1 MKKIFLIL
9 LLFISSIYGASQ
21 IKVDALAK
29 EISTPMFY
37 INTQAVADRIQYFA
51 TNCKHLEAIEVYD
64 TLRDKVYLSTYKKD
78 NAFILLHKAIPKDVN
93 LSDFVIKSD
102 VVYEGD
108 KIGEIKVYY
117 YNPLHFN
124 KAQIQFIINHPF
136 ITAHN
141 ESDWAPYNYNLNGK
155 PTGYSIDYMKLLAST
170 IGINVKFITGHTWGE
185 YLNMAKENKL
195 DVILNIV
202 KNQEREKYL
211 LYSNKPYLNLKDAI
225 FTKDNKYYTS
235 MNDLK
240 GKKLAIIKGFFE
252 IPIVKKY
259 YPDIQIIQVAGSKE
273 GFRDLQD
280 GNIDAFINDVQ
291 VGSYLISK
299 YKLNDIKVAF
309 YPSLKLFSTKLY
321 IATNKQNKILKS
333 ILDKGMANIPDDY
346 IIQLQN
352 KWFTNLTVQTR
363 AFYLTKKEKEFL
375 KTHKTIKMCTNPDWN
390 PIEFVANGIPQGISI
405 DTLKV
410 IKKILHNKV
419 SFQYVPTSSWEQ
431 SQEYLKQRKCDILP
445 SAVKNAKREKY
456 ASFTTPYMNY
466 KIMIITKNNIG
477 FITSLDKY
485 KDKVFVRKE
494 GSGLIT
500 LLKKK
505 YPNIKII
512 ETKTYKEMFEKVANG
527 EAFATVATLP
537 VSLYYIK
544 QYGFTNLKISGAL
557 DKTYHLAIAVRNDRP
572 LLLSVLNKALNNIS
586 ENQHQNI
593 FDKWTSFKIVKKTDY
608 SLIIKIVIVL
618 LLIMIVIIYYNRKL
632 ARAMKLAQESTRLK
646 SSFLA
651 NMSHEIRTPMNGII
665 GMTHLLSQTNLDETQ
680 KNYLNKIDTSAKSLL
695 GIINDI
701 LDFSKIEAGKLNIE
715 KIDFNLFDTI
725 LQVININEFK
735 AKDKGLELIVDYDVN
750 LGKEFYGDSLR
761 ISQILT
767 NLLSNAIKFTEKG
780 GIYLK
785 IIDLGNNR
793 VRFEVKDTGIGL
805 TNEQKSKLF
814 KSFTQADVSTTRKYG
829 GTGLGLAISKKLV
842 ELMNGKIWVESEYGK
857 GSNFIFE
864 IELEKRE
871 SEDKSNTIFK
881 DKKAIIIDSSSKWRN
896 ILKYILEKFGV
907 KVDILS
913 SMKEALES
921 DLGKY
926 DVVFI
931 DWNENN
937 IEELKVLQNL
947 QNKFNIKSK
956 LILISSSDKQNIL
969 SNLDNMDIKY
979 FIPKP
984 INPSLLNDTLSD
996 IFLGTKKLQVQII
1009 EKQNNQN
1016 ELKANI
1022 TTLRGS
1028 KILLVED
1035 NKTNQEIIIGLLEHS
1050 GIIIDIANDGLQA
1063 VEKFKNN
1070 RYYELI
1076 LMDLQMPNMDG
1087 YEATKLIREI
1097 DKKIPIIALTAN
1109 AMKEDIEK
1117 TKKAGMNAHLNKP
1130 IDVEKLYTT
1139 LLQFISKKA
1148 KKQEIDKK
1156 DDRLLPKFDNLD
1168 IEYALKLVMGNE
1180 KIVINMLKGIL
1191 EFENVKLENLD
1202 DDELKRTAHT
1212 IKGLAG
1218 GIGALELQKIAKE
1231 IEEGDKSLFDK
1242 FYKYL
1247 TLIINEIKEKL
1258 SIEQA
1263 QQFKIDI
1270 NEEKELF
1277 DKLKDA
1283 LESKRAKNIKPI
1295 IEEMSKYELKNSELF
1310 EKIKKLAKKFKYK
1323 EAKEVLNE
1331 NDIDS

>member
-1 MKKIFLIL
+1 
-9 LLFISSIYGASQ
+9 
-21 IKVDALAK
+21 
-29 EISTPMFY
+29 
-37 INTQAVADRIQYFA
+37 
-51 TNCKHLEAIEVYD
+51 
-64 TLRDKVYLSTYKKD
+64 
-78 NAFILLHKAIPKDVN
+78 
-93 LSDFVIKSD
+93 
-102 VVYEGD
+102 
-108 KIGEIKVYY
+108 
-117 YNPLHFN
+117 
-124 KAQIQFIINHPF
+124 
-136 ITAHN
+136 
-141 ESDWAPYNYNLNGK
+141 
-155 PTGYSIDYMKLLAST
+155 
-170 IGINVKFITGHTWGE
+170 
-185 YLNMAKENKL
+185 
-195 DVILNIV
+195 
-202 KNQEREKYL
+202 
-211 LYSNKPYLNLKDAI
+211 
-225 FTKDNKYYTS
+225 
-235 MNDLK
+235 
-240 GKKLAIIKGFFE
+240 
-252 IPIVKKY
+252 
-259 YPDIQIIQVAGSKE
+259 
-273 GFRDLQD
+273 
-280 GNIDAFINDVQ
+280 
-291 VGSYLISK
+291 
-299 YKLNDIKVAF
+299 
-309 YPSLKLFSTKLY
+309 
-321 IATNKQNKILKS
+321 
-333 ILDKGMANIPDDY
+333 
-346 IIQLQN
+346 
-352 KWFTNLTVQTR
+352 
-363 AFYLTKKEKEFL
+363 
-375 KTHKTIKMCTNPDWN
+375 
-390 PIEFVANGIPQGISI
+390 
-405 DTLKV
+405 
-410 IKKILHNKV
+410 
-419 SFQYVPTSSWEQ
+419 
-431 SQEYLKQRKCDILP
+431 
-445 SAVKNAKREKY
+445 
-456 ASFTTPYMNY
+456 
-466 KIMIITKNNIG
+466 
-477 FITSLDKY
+477 
-485 KDKVFVRKE
+485 
-494 GSGLIT
+494 
-500 LLKKK
+500 
-505 YPNIKII
+505 
-512 ETKTYKEMFEKVANG
+512 
-527 EAFATVATLP
+527 
-537 VSLYYIK
+537 
-544 QYGFTNLKISGAL
+544 
-557 DKTYHLAIAVRNDRP
+557 
-572 LLLSVLNKALNNIS
+572 
-586 ENQHQNI
+586 
-593 FDKWTSFKIVKKTDY
+593 
-608 SLIIKIVIVL
+608 
-618 LLIMIVIIYYNRKL
+618 MIVIIYYNRKL

-921 DLGKY
+921 DLDKY

-1242 FYKYL
+1242 FYKHL

-1258 SIEQA
+1258 SIEQE

-1277 DKLKDA
+1277 NKLKDA